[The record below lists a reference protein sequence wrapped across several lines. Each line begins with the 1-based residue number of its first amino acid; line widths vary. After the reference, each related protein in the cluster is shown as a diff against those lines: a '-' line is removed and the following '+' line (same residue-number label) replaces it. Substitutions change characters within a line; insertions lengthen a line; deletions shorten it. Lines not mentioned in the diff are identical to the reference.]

1 MSNIDGFIRDES
13 NPGSVVNTDLGA
25 LAAYKLQKS
34 KNKEIDVLKQ
44 EVKELKSVLY
54 QILEKVSK

>member
-1 MSNIDGFIRDES
+1 MKPVDGFIKDGIAAINVDNS
-13 NPGSVVNTDLGA
+13 A
-25 LAAYKLQKS
+25 LASYKMQ
-34 KNKEIDVLKQ
+34 KNKNREIDILKE

>member
-1 MSNIDGFIRDES
+1 MKPVDGFVRDETNGAIVNID
-13 NPGSVVNTDLGA
+13 NGA
-25 LAAYKLQKS
+25 LNSYKLQKN
-34 KNKEIDVLKQ
+34 KYKEIDVLKE

>member
-1 MSNIDGFIRDES
+1 MKTVDGFVRDEY
-13 NPGSVVNTDLGA
+13 NDGAVINTDMTA
-25 LAAYKLQKS
+25 LSAYKLQKN
-34 KNKEIDVLKQ
+34 KNKEIDILKE

>member
-1 MSNIDGFIRDES
+1 MKNIDGFVRDQG
-13 NPGSVVNTDLGA
+13 NNGAVINTDMGA
-25 LAAYKLQKS
+25 LAAYKLQKN
-34 KNKEIDVLKQ
+34 KNKEIEVLKE

>member
-1 MSNIDGFIRDES
+1 MENIDGFIRDEV
-13 NPGSVVNTDLGA
+13 NPGSVINTDSGA
-25 LAAYKLQKS
+25 LAAYKLQKK

>member
-1 MSNIDGFIRDES
+1 MKPIDGFIK
-13 NPGSVVNTDLGA
+13 TDFAAINVDNGA
-25 LAAYKLQKS
+25 LNSYKLQKN
-34 KNKEIDVLKQ
+34 KYKEIDVLKE